1 MKMAGLIDMI
11 INNPAIAGSIAKQ
24 VGIDVGDAG
33 SIIGKLAPILMGSA
47 KKNLQ
52 SDRDSGGLLE
62 QIGNNQFSEMFDRP
76 EETMQR
82 GDLTNM
88 GNDILGELTGSKENS
103 RNVAKHVEQE
113 TGMSADIIKKMLPML
128 APLII
133 GALTKKSAPQR
144 EEYQR
149 EPQAQSG
156 GLESILTGMID
167 RDHDGSMIDDIMGM
181 AMKNI
186 FKV

>member
-1 MKMAGLIDMI
+1 MAGLIDMI

-52 SDRDSGGLLE
+52 SDRDSGDLLK
-62 QIGNNQFSEMFDRP
+62 QISNNQFSEMLDKP
-76 EETMQR
+76 EEAVKR
-82 GDLTNM
+82 DDLTNI
-88 GNDILGELTGSKENS
+88 GNDILGQLTGSKENS

-133 GALTKKSAPQR
+133 GALTKKAAPSIN
-144 EEYQR
+144 EYQKQ
-149 EPQAQSG
+149 PQAQSG
-156 GLESILTGMID
+156 GLESILTGLID
-167 RDHDGSMIDDIMGM
+167 QDHDGSMIDDVMGM
-181 AMKNI
+181 AMKHI
-186 FKV
+186 FS